1 MHFVVTAHSIRVF
14 RAWVMHSVV
23 IGKSTFQ
30 KSVLVELVSEYL
42 VLSVVNVMK
51 AFVIYHL
58 VELLTSRFVHVAIS

>member
-1 MHFVVTAHSIRVF
+1 
-14 RAWVMHSVV
+14 MHSVV